1 MAVSIKF
8 KTSNAAFEDGKGYE
22 VARILRRIAQELE
35 DSDGRSGSQVTI
47 RDANGNTIGTYYAN

>member
-8 KTSNAAFEDGKGYE
+8 KTSNEAFSEGKGFE

-35 DSDGRSGSQVTI
+35 DNDGKTGTAVNI
-47 RDANGNTIGTYYAN
+47 RDVNGNTIGSYYAN